1 MIGKKIRGGR
11 LPDDRLLGQRWE
23 SGCVEGMPQI
33 YPFPETHR
41 QCDYSLDG
49 RSQSSQGLNLSKR
62 LSVSY
67 LLSSSTQT
75 ESSEEGFKM
84 KRVGSFKGPYYN

>member
-1 MIGKKIRGGR
+1 M
-11 LPDDRLLGQRWE
+11 PDDRLLGLRWE

-33 YPFPETHR
+33 HPFPETHR
-41 QCDYSLDG
+41 QYDYSLDG
-49 RSQSSQGLNLSKR
+49 RSQSSLGSNLSKV

-67 LLSSSTQT
+67 LLRSSNQN

-84 KRVGSFKGPYYN
+84 MIVGSFKGPYYILVTI